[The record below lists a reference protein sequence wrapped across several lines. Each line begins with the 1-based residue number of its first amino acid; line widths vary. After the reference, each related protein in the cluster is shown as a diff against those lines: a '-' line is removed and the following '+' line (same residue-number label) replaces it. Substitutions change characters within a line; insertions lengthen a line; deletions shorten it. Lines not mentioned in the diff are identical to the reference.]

1 MPFVLAFFLAIGL
14 AFSALGGFALYRFP
28 DVYTR
33 LHGTTKCTTFG
44 SMFISISAILWG
56 LWRYFQSGEGRFL
69 VLIVHVIIAFVALLI
84 TNATGA
90 HAIARA
96 AHRSGILPRQAIV
109 DVLYEDKKKEK
120 RGGVSQ

>member
-1 MPFVLAFFLAIGL
+1 MSFFLAFFLAIGL
-14 AFSALGGFALYRFP
+14 AFCALGGFALYRFP

-44 SMFISISAILWG
+44 SMFISISAIIWG
-56 LWRYFQSGEGRFL
+56 LWRYFQTGEGRFL
-69 VLIVHVIIAFVALLI
+69 VLIVHVVIAFIALLV

-96 AHRSGILPRQAIV
+96 AYRSGILPRQAIV
-109 DVLYEDKKKEK
+109 DALHEDTKKEK
-120 RGGVSQ
+120 RGGASQ

>member
-1 MPFVLAFFLAIGL
+1 MPFLLAIFLAIGL
-14 AFSALGGFALYRFP
+14 AFCVLGGFALYRFP

-44 SMFISISAILWG
+44 SMFISISAILWS
-56 LWRYFQSGEGRFL
+56 LWRFIQTGEGRFL
-69 VLIVHVIIAFVALLI
+69 VFVVHVGIAFVALLV

-96 AHRSGILPRQAIV
+96 AHRSGVMPRQAIV
-109 DVLYEDKKKEK
+109 DALQKDKKKSE
-120 RGGVSQ
+120 RGGAAQ